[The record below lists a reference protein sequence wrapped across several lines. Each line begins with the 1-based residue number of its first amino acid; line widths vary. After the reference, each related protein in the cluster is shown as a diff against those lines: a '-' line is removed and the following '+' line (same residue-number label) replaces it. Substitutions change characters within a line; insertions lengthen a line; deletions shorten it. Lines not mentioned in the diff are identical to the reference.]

1 MKTKFITLTVLLT
14 LFFNATFGQSTVEEK
29 PFRRLFIGSSAFMI
43 MNLAPNPPSFYQ
55 LNVGYWLT
63 KKDVI
68 SIETKTWTYKYPL
81 GIPYGSSFESA
92 EYEYP
97 GYIREYG
104 LGVAYQRYLWKDLY
118 TAIHAVPFLQKY
130 VDKDGKKIQNGFQ
143 LFMTGRI
150 GYHVRLFKD
159 RFFIEPSLAVTYWPI
174 NTNTPESFK
183 KLEEKW
189 PNYFLFEPG
198 LHLGVKF

>member
-1 MKTKFITLTVLLT
+1 MKTKLILLSAILIMAVT
-14 LFFNATFGQSTVEEK
+14 STYGQKSKQDST
-29 PFRRLFIGSSAFMI
+29 FRRYFIGTSGFMLA
-43 MNLAPNPPSFYQ
+43 NLGPNPPSFYQ
-55 LNVGYWLT
+55 INVGYWLT
-63 KKDVI
+63 KRDVI
-68 SIETKTWTYKYPL
+68 SIEAKTWTYEHPL
-81 GIPYGSSFESA
+81 GIPYGTSFLA
-92 EYEYP
+92 PEYKYP

-104 LGVAYQRYLWKDLY
+104 IGIAYQRYLWKDLY

-174 NTNTPESFK
+174 NTNTPNGFK
-183 KLEEKW
+183 KLEDKW

-198 LHLGVKF
+198 FHLGVKF

>member
-1 MKTKFITLTVLLT
+1 MKTKLIFLSVILVIAITSTY
-14 LFFNATFGQSTVEEK
+14 GQKSEQDST
-29 PFRRLFIGSSAFMI
+29 FRRHFIGTSGFMLA
-43 MNLAPNPPSFYQ
+43 NLGPNPPSFYQ
-55 LNVGYWLT
+55 INFGYWLT
-63 KKDVI
+63 KRDVI
-68 SIETKTWTYKYPL
+68 SIEAKTWTYKHPL
-81 GIPYGSSFESA
+81 GIPYGSSFQST

-104 LGVAYQRYLWKDLY
+104 VGIAYQRYLWKDLY

-130 VDKDGKKIQNGFQ
+130 VDKEGKKIQNGFQ

-174 NTNTPESFK
+174 NTNTPAGFK
-183 KLEEKW
+183 KLEDKW

-198 LHLGVKF
+198 FHLGVKF